1 MGLSESDVARIL
13 KLVDES
19 QFDEVRVQFADL
31 KIHLRRSPAGPA
43 APAEPRAAEI
53 PAAPAPAIE
62 PAQAPAAPLDARIA
76 QGCAVVRSPM
86 VGTFYR
92 AESPGAPPFVEIGA
106 RVEPEDSVCLVE
118 VMKLFNT
125 VKAGTQGTVRAI
137 LVADGEVVEYG
148 QPLVVIDPSR

>member
-19 QFDEVRVQFADL
+19 QFDEVRVEFADL

-43 APAEPRAAEI
+43 APAEPRADEI

-62 PAQAPAAPLDARIA
+62 PAQAPAASLDARFA
-76 QGCAVVRSPM
+76 QGRAVVRSPM
-86 VGTFYR
+86 VGAFYR

-106 RVEPEDSVCLVE
+106 RVEPEDAVCLVE

-125 VKAGTQGTVRAI
+125 VKAGTKGTVSAI

>member
-19 QFDEVRVQFADL
+19 QFDEVRVEFADL

-43 APAEPRAAEI
+43 APSQPRAAEI

-62 PAQAPAAPLDARIA
+62 AAQEPAAPLDALIA

>member
-19 QFDEVRVQFADL
+19 QFDEVRVEFADL
-31 KIHLRRSPAGPA
+31 KIHLRRSAAG
-43 APAEPRAAEI
+43 PAEPRAAGI

-76 QGCAVVRSPM
+76 QGSAVVRSPM

-106 RVEPEDSVCLVE
+106 RVEAEDAVCLVE

-125 VKAGTQGTVRAI
+125 VKAGTKGTVRDI
-137 LVADGEVVEYG
+137 LVADGGVVEYG